1 MRTSAWII
9 RLLAACALAF
19 LATLAHAQ
27 SFPSRPLKLIV
38 PFPPGGATDVL
49 ARTVG
54 DALARRLGQ
63 PVMIDNRPGAG
74 ANLGAQIAA
83 QAAPDG
89 YTLLMAPTSIYAIAM
104 SVYKAPG
111 FDLQR
116 DFVPVSQLANVPH
129 VLVAHP
135 SLAVRTLN
143 ELLVSAR
150 AKPEALSA
158 ASQGVGTVS
167 HLELAMLEQMGKIKI
182 VHVPYKGSA
191 PAVLDLVSGR
201 VQLMFD
207 SVTSA
212 LPQIKAGKLVAL
224 GVTGATR
231 NALLP
236 SVPTLGESLTGY
248 RAESWL
254 GILLPAR
261 APADVV
267 ERLNREIGALLSD
280 ATLRRALIERGFEPE
295 ASTVAQYKEKI
306 RTDIGVWAKI
316 VQAAGVTIDNN

>member
-1 MRTSAWII
+1 MPNPAWIV
-9 RLLAACALAF
+9 RLLAACVLALAAS
-19 LATLAHAQ
+19 LAAAQ
-27 SFPSRPLKLIV
+27 TYPSRPLKLLV

-54 DALARRLGQ
+54 DALSRRLGQ

-104 SVYKAPG
+104 SAYKAPG
-111 FDLQR
+111 YDLLR
-116 DFVPVSQLANVPH
+116 DFVPVSQVANVPH
-129 VLVAHP
+129 VLVVHP
-135 SLAVRTLN
+135 SLAVRDVNALVAAARSKPRTL
-143 ELLVSAR
+143 
-150 AKPEALSA
+150 PA
-158 ASQGVGTVS
+158 ASHGVGTVS
-167 HLELAMLEQMGKIKI
+167 HLELAMLEQMAKVEF

-191 PAVLDLVSGR
+191 PAVLDLVGGR

-224 GVTGATR
+224 GVTGTAR
-231 NALLP
+231 SALLP
-236 SVPTLGESLTGY
+236 AVPTLGESLAGY

-261 APADVV
+261 TPAPVI
-267 ERLNREIGALLSD
+267 ERLNREIVAVLAD
-280 ATLRRALIERGFEPE
+280 ATLQRELIERGFEPK
-295 ASTVAQYKEKI
+295 ASSVAQYNEKI
-306 RTDIGVWAKI
+306 RTDIGAWAKI
-316 VQAAGVTIDNN
+316 VQAAGLTID